1 MLLETLKSQPS
12 FTVQRTV
19 ENACFKTLQRDR
31 DIQKDNQCCG
41 VVEKLKNGKL
51 RSKRY
56 LEIVIKIMGDY

>member
-1 MLLETLKSQPS
+1 MLEKL
-12 FTVQRTV
+12 QRDRV
-19 ENACFKTLQRDR
+19 ELLLHGAQWKKKRDR